1 MTHNTSAAY
10 TDPAYT
16 NGYEFT
22 AGVGYELPTYPFA
35 TPPELQGAPSPVYPV
50 VIVGGGIS
58 GLTLAASLAQLGV
71 PAVLL
76 DEDNT
81 VGVKGASSRGI
92 CYTQKS
98 LEIFDKLG
106 IYERI
111 KAKGVQWHVG
121 RTFAGDDEVYN
132 FNLQEREDFKL
143 SSQPAFINI
152 QQFYIEGYLV
162 ERIAELGVVDV
173 RWQSRVT
180 ACSRDDVGNSR
191 RAHTDTGAN
200 SSANSSADTCAD
212 SGPHT
217 DTHSVRLHVSTPQ
230 GNYELRAAYVV
241 DCTGTNTPFHKWCD
255 MPVSSIKRDDRWCI
269 ADVRFKDQPPTERH
283 TWIEAPFNDNRA
295 VWQHL
300 MADDVWRI
308 DYQMRPDDDPAY
320 VSREDVLR
328 ERLAKQFGPDQQCD
342 IVWVGPYSY
351 RSQLVERMNAGRVFF
366 MGDTAKVVSP
376 FGARGGNT
384 GISDADNLAW
394 KLAAVCHRRAPA
406 QLLQSY
412 HQERHEAATVNVQV
426 TARTTRYLRPMDGA
440 ERLFRDATIALAKQY
455 SFARALVNTGRMA
468 EANPYTRSGV
478 CTYSHALVGRSVQN
492 VALQWANGQPAQLN
506 DVLRWAQGCL
516 LLLWFGDL
524 SSAQASKLQQLS
536 RSSGVHVVQVL
547 PTTQAA
553 HQARTRETVVDKAGT
568 LASAC
573 GAQQWALVRPDSY
586 LAATGTAANAQ
597 LIKAV
602 ATALALA

>member
-1 MTHNTSAAY
+1 MSNY
-10 TDPAYT
+10 QDPAYT

-22 AGVGYELPTYPFA
+22 GGQGYELPTYPFV
-35 TPPELQGAPSPVYPV
+35 TPPELRGEAGTLYPV

-106 IYERI
+106 IFERI
-111 KAKGVQWHVG
+111 HAKGIEWHVG
-121 RTFAGDDEVYN
+121 RTFAGEDEVYN
-132 FNLQEREDFKL
+132 FNLRDRADFKL
-143 SSQPAFINI
+143 SSQPAFVNI

-162 ERIAELGVVDV
+162 ERLAQLGVVDM
-173 RWQSRVT
+173 RWQSRVS
-180 ACSRDDVGNSR
+180 ACTQDQRSVTLSV
-191 RAHTDTGAN
+191 DTPEGSYQLQA
-200 SSANSSADTCAD
+200 S
-212 SGPHT
+212 
-217 DTHSVRLHVSTPQ
+217 
-230 GNYELRAAYVV
+230 YVV
-241 DCTGTNTPFHKWCD
+241 DCTGTSTPFHKWCD

-308 DYQMRPDDDPAY
+308 DYQMRADDDPAY
-320 VSREDVLR
+320 ISREDVLR
-328 ERLAKQFGPDQQCD
+328 ERLRKQFGDQTQCD
-342 IVWVGPYSY
+342 IVWVGPYGY

-394 KLAAVCHRRAPA
+394 KLAATYHQRAPHT
-406 QLLQSY
+406 LLGSY
-412 HQERHEAATVNVQV
+412 HQERHEAATVNVKV
-426 TARTTRYLRPMDGA
+426 TARTTRYLRPSDGA
-440 ERLFRDATIALAKQY
+440 ERLFRDATIALAKQH

-468 EANPYTRSGV
+468 EANPYTRSSV
-478 CTYSHALVGRSVQN
+478 CTYNHALVGQSVQN
-492 VALQWANGQPAQLN
+492 VAFKWVNDKAACLN
-506 DVLRWAQGCL
+506 DLLRWSSGNL
-516 LLLWFGDL
+516 LLLWFGNL
-524 SSAQASKLQQLS
+524 PKTTAAKLQQLATA
-536 RSSGVHVVQVL
+536 SSVHVVQVV
-547 PTTQAA
+547 THASHAQATEVVIDG
-553 HQARTRETVVDKAGT
+553 QAK
-568 LASAC
+568 LHSAC
-573 GAQQWALVRPDSY
+573 GQQPWALVRPDSY
-586 LAATGTAANAQ
+586 LAATGTSANAQ
-597 LIKAV
+597 LLKAI

>member
-1 MTHNTSAAY
+1 MSNY
-10 TDPAYT
+10 QDPSYT

-22 AGVGYELPTYPFA
+22 GGQGYELPTYPFV
-35 TPPELQGAPSPVYPV
+35 TPPELCGEAGKRHPV

-106 IYERI
+106 IFDRI
-111 KAKGVQWHVG
+111 RAKGIEWHIG
-121 RTFAGDDEVYN
+121 RTFAGDDEVYH
-132 FNLQEREDFKL
+132 FNLRNRADFKL
-143 SSQPAFINI
+143 SSQPAFVNI

-162 ERIAELGVVDV
+162 ERIAQLGVVDM
-173 RWQSRVT
+173 RWQSRVS
-180 ACSRDDVGNSR
+180 ACTQDQRGVTLSV
-191 RAHTDTGAN
+191 DTPEGSYQLQA
-200 SSANSSADTCAD
+200 S
-212 SGPHT
+212 
-217 DTHSVRLHVSTPQ
+217 
-230 GNYELRAAYVV
+230 YVV
-241 DCTGTNTPFHKWCD
+241 DCTGTSTPFHEWCG

-269 ADVRFKDQPPTERH
+269 ADVRFKETPPTERH

-308 DYQMRPDDDPAY
+308 DYQMRPDDDPSY
-320 VSREDVLR
+320 VAREDVLR
-328 ERLAKQFGPDQQCD
+328 ERLAKQFGNNAQYD

-351 RSQLVERMNAGRVFF
+351 RSQLVERMNAGGIFF

-394 KLAAVCHRRAPA
+394 KLAAVLHKRAPKA
-406 QLLQSY
+406 LLNSY
-412 HQERHEAATVNVQV
+412 HQERHEAATVNVKV
-426 TARTTRYLRPMDGA
+426 TARTTRYLRPQDGV
-440 ERLFRDATIALAKQY
+440 ERLFRDATIALAKQH

-468 EANPYTRSGV
+468 EANPYTRSSV
-478 CTYSHALVGRSVQN
+478 CTYNHRLVGKSVQN
-492 VALQWANGQPAQLN
+492 VALQWTNGTAGCLN
-506 DVLRWAQGCL
+506 DLLRWTNGHL
-516 LLLWFGDL
+516 LLLWFTNL
-524 SSAQASKLQQLS
+524 PKATAARLQQAAAA
-536 RSSGVHVVQVL
+536 SGVHVVQVV
-547 PTTQAA
+547 TNASHAQA
-553 HQARTRETVVDKAGT
+553 QEVVIDRKAI
-568 LASAC
+568 LHKAC
-573 GAQQWALVRPDSY
+573 GQQPWALVRPDSY
-586 LAATGTAANAQ
+586 LAATGTSANAQ
-597 LIKAV
+597 LLTAI
-602 ATALALA
+602 ATALAMA

>member
-1 MTHNTSAAY
+1 MSNY
-10 TDPAYT
+10 QDPAYT

-22 AGVGYELPTYPFA
+22 GGQGYELPTYPFV
-35 TPPELQGAPSPVYPV
+35 TPPELRGATGTRYPV

-106 IYERI
+106 IFERI
-111 KAKGVQWHVG
+111 HAKGIEWHVG
-121 RTFAGDDEVYN
+121 RTFAGDDEVYS
-132 FNLQEREDFKL
+132 FNLRDRADFKL
-143 SSQPAFINI
+143 SSQPAFVNI

-162 ERIAELGVVDV
+162 ERIAQLGVVDV
-173 RWQSRVT
+173 RWQSRVS
-180 ACSRDDVGNSR
+180 ACTQDQQNVTLSV
-191 RAHTDTGAN
+191 DTPAGSYQLQA
-200 SSANSSADTCAD
+200 S
-212 SGPHT
+212 
-217 DTHSVRLHVSTPQ
+217 
-230 GNYELRAAYVV
+230 YVV
-241 DCTGTNTPFHKWCD
+241 DCTGTSTPFHKWCG

-269 ADVRFKDQPPTERH
+269 ADVRFKNQPPTERH

-308 DYQMRPDDDPAY
+308 DYQMRADDDPAY
-320 VSREDVLR
+320 ISREDVLR
-328 ERLAKQFGPDQQCD
+328 ERLHKQFGERMQCD
-342 IVWVGPYSY
+342 IVWVGPYGY
-351 RSQLVERMNAGRVFF
+351 LSQLVERMNAGRVFF

-394 KLAAVCHRRAPA
+394 KLAATYHQRAPHT
-406 QLLQSY
+406 LLDSY
-412 HQERHEAATVNVQV
+412 HQERHEAATVNVNV
-426 TARTTRYLRPMDGA
+426 TSRTTRYLRPSDGA
-440 ERLFRDATIALAKQY
+440 ERLFRDATIALAKQH

-468 EANPYTRSGV
+468 EANPYTRSSV
-478 CTYSHALVGRSVQN
+478 CTYSHALVGQSVQN
-492 VALQWANGQPAQLN
+492 IAFKWANGKAGCLN
-506 DVLRWAQGCL
+506 DLLRWANGNL
-516 LLLWFGDL
+516 LLLWFGNL
-524 SSAQASKLQQLS
+524 SKATAAKLQQLAAA
-536 RSSGVHVVQVL
+536 SGVHVVQVVAHAGHA
-547 PTTQAA
+547 QA
-553 HQARTRETVVDKAGT
+553 TEVVVDAKAT
-568 LASAC
+568 LHKAC
-573 GAQQWALVRPDSY
+573 GQQPWALVRPDSY
-586 LAATGTAANAQ
+586 LAATGASANAQ
-597 LIKAV
+597 LLKSV